1 MIRHSKMK
9 NGRMMKMKKR
19 MSKIGC
25 ISTFPQMVVNRN
37 NWCCLVQASMTS
49 TTDTFGYIRKY
60 IPVDRS
66 SFLVWEL
73 TNTPSQTVMIAW
85 HLAESNMYLFDIN
98 NKYLFII
105 ICTFHAF
112 RVQSILVY
120 LLLVF
125 NRRIHFSEDMQL
137 FYTLWIVYIP
147 TSVKLEYNPLHVVL
161 SCDSR
166 IGVFDLDR

>member
-73 TNTPSQTVMIAW
+73 TNTPSQTAMIAW

-98 NKYLFII
+98 NKYLFIKYVHSMLLGSNQYSF
-105 ICTFHAF
+105 TYYWF
-112 RVQSILVY
+112 SIEESIFPRTCNSFIHPGYFTYRLASNFSTTLCMSYFLV
-120 LLLVF
+120 
-125 NRRIHFSEDMQL
+125 
-137 FYTLWIVYIP
+137 IV
-147 TSVKLEYNPLHVVL
+147 E
-161 SCDSR
+161 
-166 IGVFDLDR
+166 